1 MFQKRF
7 VIVLVAVLISLLANV
22 FFGRWLSAKIST
34 LPVLNRFKILS
45 PQAPIVINNQQVVRT
60 SDSTDQI
67 QAENSVKS
75 KLSAVAWVDG
85 NNKMTFAGS
94 AVNLTSDGLFVT
106 GAGTFAT
113 AGQKYYV
120 ILSDGTTAAITTTTP
135 DSALGLIFFKAGTTS
150 ISPVDLGNSGDL
162 LPGEKLLF
170 VQNSLQSYMP
180 RFAAGFVSQS
190 QADSVGKV
198 LDSDQP
204 SRGFGV
210 QVDAQLVSGQA
221 AVNLSGQVVG
231 IWNGNAFVSSD
242 VLNNNISLY
251 LNNSQNIIH
260 PSFGFTYSIIT
271 KTQSSLNNLPQ
282 GAEVLSIKSKINN
295 GLQAG
300 DVIVSVDGNALSES
314 NQLEPL
320 LEKYKAGDTAK
331 FVVVRDGQQINVS
344 IKVQ

>member
-1 MFQKRF
+1 MFQKRV

-34 LPVLNRFKILS
+34 LPVLNRVKILS

-106 GAGTFAT
+106 GAGTFTAT
-113 AGQKYYV
+113 GQKYYV
-120 ILSDGTTAAITTTTP
+120 ILSDGTTAAITSTTP
-135 DSALGLIFFKAGTTS
+135 DSTLGLIFFKAGTVS

-180 RFAAGFVSQS
+180 RFAAGFVSQA
-190 QADSVGKV
+190 QADSFGLVF
-198 LDSDQP
+198 DSDQP
-204 SRGFGV
+204 SRAFGV
-210 QVDAQLVSGQA
+210 EGDSQLVFGQA

-231 IWNGNAFVSSD
+231 VWNGHNFISSD
-242 VLNNNISLY
+242 VLNNDISLY

-260 PSFGFTYSIIT
+260 PIFGFTYSMIS
-271 KTQSSLNNLPQ
+271 KTQSALSNSPQ
-282 GAEVLSIKSKINN
+282 GAEVLNVKNKTAG
-295 GLQAG
+295 GLQQS

-320 LEKYKAGDTAK
+320 LERYKTGDMAK
-331 FVVVRDGQQINVS
+331 FVVIRNGQQVNVS